1 LERLGWEGENPQ
13 TVVVPNDDD
22 YDYTS
27 TPFYVIMQ
35 YAGTT
40 LPFNFTY
47 INELITSLV
56 IG

>member
-1 LERLGWEGENPQ
+1 
-13 TVVVPNDDD
+13 VPNDDD
-22 YDYTS
+22 DYDDDYTS